1 MGKDGQSRY
10 LEKGG
15 RPILDSVIRFGT
27 DGWRGLI
34 ADDFTF
40 ANVSR
45 CAQGTAD
52 YLKSQGTA
60 GQGLVVGYDTRF
72 LSRRFA
78 ETVASVCAANGVKVY
93 LSSKHA
99 PTPVVTYNVLHLQA
113 AGAAI
118 ITASHNPAL
127 WNGFKFK
134 PSYAGSATQEITD
147 QLEASIAATGPI
159 RSIPLDQ
166 AEAQGLVE
174 FIDPDLAYMDRIG
187 SLVDLESIRNS
198 GLSLMVDAMF
208 GAGAGYIT
216 RLLSGGA
223 TQVQELNSEVNP
235 AFPGIAQPEPIAQN
249 LSGLMR
255 RVPDERL
262 SVGLALDGDADR
274 LGVVDENGRFITT
287 LEVFTLLALY
297 LLQEQGRRGPLVKGV
312 TSSMMLNKLGD
323 KFGVDVHEMRVG
335 FKYIGPQMMSVDAL
349 MGGEESGGFAFQGH
363 IPERDGILS
372 GLLFLEYMARTGRTP
387 SQLVEH
393 LFAQVGPHYY
403 HRRDVEF
410 KPDDRQRIEDL
421 LSDEGLDQL
430 AGMAVTGSDQIDGRR
445 LKFDNAWV
453 ASRFSGT
460 EPLLRIYAEAGSP
473 EQLTALLDAAQ
484 EYLGV

>member
-1 MGKDGQSRY
+1 M
-10 LEKGG
+10 
-15 RPILDSVIRFGT
+15 
-27 DGWRGLI
+27 
-34 ADDFTF
+34 
-40 ANVSR
+40 
-45 CAQGTAD
+45 
-52 YLKSQGTA
+52 
-60 GQGLVVGYDTRF
+60 GYDTRF
-72 LSRRFA
+72 LSQQFA
-78 ETVASVCAANGVKVY
+78 ETVACVCAANGVKVY
-93 LSSKHA
+93 LSSKLA
-99 PTPVVTYNVLHLQA
+99 PTPVITYNVLHLQA

-147 QLEASIAATGPI
+147 QLEDAIASADTPQ
-159 RSIPLDQ
+159 SIPLEQ
-166 AEAQGLVE
+166 AQEQGLVTM
-174 FIDPDLAYMDRIG
+174 FDPDPPYLERIG
-187 SLVDLESIRNS
+187 TLVNLESIRTA
-198 GLSLMVDAMF
+198 GLNVLVDDMF

-223 TQVQELNSEVNP
+223 TEIQEMHDYINP

-249 LSGLMR
+249 LPELIQ
-255 RVPDERL
+255 RL
-262 SVGLALDGDADR
+262 TDGRSSVGLALDGDADR

-287 LEVFTLLALY
+287 LDVFTLLALY

-312 TSSMMLNKLGD
+312 TSSMMLNKLAE

-335 FKYIGPQMMSVDAL
+335 FKYIGPQMTSVNAL
-349 MGGEESGGFAFQGH
+349 IAGEESGGFAFQGH

-393 LFAQVGPHYY
+393 LFEQVGPHHF

-410 KPDDRQRIEDL
+410 NPDDRQRIADL
-421 LSDEGLDQL
+421 LADEGLAQL
-430 AGMAVTGSDQIDGRR
+430 AGMPVISSDQIDGRR
-445 LKFDNAWV
+445 LHFANAWL

-460 EPLLRIYAEAGSP
+460 EPLLRIYAEAESH
-473 EQLTALLDAAQ
+473 EQMTALLDAAQ